1 MSNWAFLG
9 GPSQKTGGLGSIPES
24 VRTRALAVNE
34 NIPNQTE
41 YPIDGHWEERTSVLF
56 FRRKKKSDIEDF
68 EQTPPGKDV
77 ARQPRAIN
85 SAQSRSGISL
95 Q

>member
-1 MSNWAFLG
+1 MSNRAFLG
-9 GPSQKTGGLGSIPES
+9 GPSQETGGRGSISES
-24 VRTRALAVNE
+24 VRAQDVNE
-34 NIPNQTE
+34 NIPNQTK
-41 YPIDGHWEERTSVLF
+41 YPIDGHWKERTSVLF

-85 SAQSRSGISL
+85 SA
-95 Q
+95 